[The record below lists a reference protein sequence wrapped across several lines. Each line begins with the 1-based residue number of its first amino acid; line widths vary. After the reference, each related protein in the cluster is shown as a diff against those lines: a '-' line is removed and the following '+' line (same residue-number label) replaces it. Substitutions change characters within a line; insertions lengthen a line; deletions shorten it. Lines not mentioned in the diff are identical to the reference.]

1 MKKQMWWGQV
11 ICPRSSEWQGLDSC
25 WLCLTQEPE
34 LLTMHCSVSRCPAR
48 PHNTPRR
55 RLNMKQRLAAFQS
68 VNTFITRCTKKAGRL
83 ESLYWTQ
90 QFRPVQALTSNSIWR
105 FSISILK
112 TWLTSQL
119 LYLMEPFVDGVKKG
133 SKRIYLFSFFS
144 FHWKKIFNHNGSGVI
159 SYRQNCGAVYW
170 IREVLGLW
178 AQMALIIWAAI
189 DRCDSLGFCSLGQ
202 V

>member
-1 MKKQMWWGQV
+1 
-11 ICPRSSEWQGLDSC
+11 
-25 WLCLTQEPE
+25 
-34 LLTMHCSVSRCPAR
+34 MHCSVSCCPAR
-48 PHNTPRR
+48 PHNTLRR

-83 ESLYWTQ
+83 DSLYWTQ
-90 QFRPVQALTSNSIWR
+90 QFRPAQALTSNSIWR

-144 FHWKKIFNHNGSGVI
+144 FHIYSEILIWI
-159 SYRQNCGAVYW
+159 SYRCSYIEQK
-170 IREVLGLW
+170 LSFGLK
-178 AQMALIIWAAI
+178 IIATTKNFGVSFVFISFLKMIAMN
-189 DRCDSLGFCSLGQ
+189 RYKNN
-202 V
+202 

>member
-1 MKKQMWWGQV
+1 MWWGQV

-144 FHWKKIFNHNGSGVI
+144 FHIYSEILIWI
-159 SYRQNCGAVYW
+159 SYRWNYIEQKLSFGLKIITTTKNFGVSF
-170 IREVLGLW
+170 VLISFSK
-178 AQMALIIWAAI
+178 IIAMN
-189 DRCDSLGFCSLGQ
+189 RYKSN
-202 V
+202 

>member
-1 MKKQMWWGQV
+1 MWWGQV
-11 ICPRSSEWQGLDSC
+11 ICPGQVSDKAWSPIW
-25 WLCLTQEPE
+25 WCLTQEPE
-34 LLTMHCSVSRCPAR
+34 LLTMHCSVSCCPAR
-48 PHNTPRR
+48 PHNTLRR
-55 RLNMKQRLAAFQS
+55 RLNMKQHLAAFQS

-83 ESLYWTQ
+83 DSLYWTQ
-90 QFRPVQALTSNSIWR
+90 QFRPAQALTSNSIWR

-119 LYLMEPFVDGVKKG
+119 LYLMEPLVDGVKKG

-144 FHWKKIFNHNGSGVI
+144 FHWKKKINHNGSGVI
-159 SYRQNCGAVYW
+159 SYWQNCGAVYW
-170 IREVLGLW
+170 IREVLGLR

-189 DRCDSLGFCSLGQ
+189 DRCDGLGFCSLGQ